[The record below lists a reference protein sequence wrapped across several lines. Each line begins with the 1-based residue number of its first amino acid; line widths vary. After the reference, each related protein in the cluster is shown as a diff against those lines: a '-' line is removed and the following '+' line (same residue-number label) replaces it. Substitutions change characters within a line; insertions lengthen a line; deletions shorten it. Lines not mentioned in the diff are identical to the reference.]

1 MKKPVWW
8 TDLLSVSM
16 VCLLFGLLF
25 GLLFD
30 GLFWMFAAGSLFFL
44 IHHIAVRLLF
54 EDFMRGRK
62 EENDN
67 GISKGY

>member
-8 TDLLSVSM
+8 TDLLSASM
-16 VCLLFGLLF
+16 VCLLF

-30 GLFWMFAAGSLFFL
+30 GLFWMFAAGSLLFL

-54 EDFMRGRK
+54 ENFMRGRK
-62 EENDN
+62 GENDN
-67 GISKGY
+67 GIGKGY